1 MLESI
6 STFMGILHVTVAD
19 TAYPRCVGSGDFA
32 QYATLDSQIQDATLV
47 QFGAEK
53 IKQCTIDQVSSIT
66 EAASAVAADF
76 MAFQEKAEQSR

>member
-1 MLESI
+1 
-6 STFMGILHVTVAD
+6 
-19 TAYPRCVGSGDFA
+19 
-32 QYATLDSQIQDATLV
+32 V

-53 IKQCTIDQVSSIT
+53 IKQCTIDQISSIT